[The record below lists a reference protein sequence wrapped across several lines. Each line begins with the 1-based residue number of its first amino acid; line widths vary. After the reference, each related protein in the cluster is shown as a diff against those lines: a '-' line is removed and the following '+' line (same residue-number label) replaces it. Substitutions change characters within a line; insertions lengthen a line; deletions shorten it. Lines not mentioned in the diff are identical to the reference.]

1 MKEQFKGATPSPES
15 SEQQAFEF
23 RVIPG
28 REIGGKPAAYFVDSG
43 SAEFNSAIGSLG
55 GDEALAFYTND
66 SMKGRSW
73 REMQEAAE
81 KLKKKLSD
89 PKVREKIWDLA
100 GEKRELMERIG
111 KLEQEYEELLEK

>member
-1 MKEQFKGATPSPES
+1 
-15 SEQQAFEF
+15 
-23 RVIPG
+23 
-28 REIGGKPAAYFVDSG
+28 
-43 SAEFNSAIGSLG
+43 
-55 GDEALAFYTND
+55 
-66 SMKGRSW
+66 
-73 REMQEAAE
+73 MQEAAE